1 MNNVLAV
8 QIMHSKTE
16 LDENFPNKVL
26 NQSLSI
32 LFADVSVQVA
42 MLAVLLNDV
51 YRTAVYKRVVIAYHI
66 VRVKFT
72 ENFNLLESFKGSLFG

>member
-26 NQSLSI
+26 NQGLSI

-42 MLAVLLNDV
+42 VLAVLLNDV
-51 YRTAVYKRVVIAYHI
+51 YRTAVYK
-66 VRVKFT
+66 
-72 ENFNLLESFKGSLFG
+72 

>member
-8 QIMHSKTE
+8 QIMDSKTE

-32 LFADVSVQVA
+32 LFADVSVQVT

-51 YRTAVYKRVVIAYHI
+51 YRTAVYK
-66 VRVKFT
+66 
-72 ENFNLLESFKGSLFG
+72 